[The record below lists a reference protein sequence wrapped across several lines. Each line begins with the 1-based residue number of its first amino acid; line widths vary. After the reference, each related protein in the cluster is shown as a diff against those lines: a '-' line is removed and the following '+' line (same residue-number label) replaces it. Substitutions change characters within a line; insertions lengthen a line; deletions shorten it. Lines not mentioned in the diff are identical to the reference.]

1 MTINEKIHSL
11 RASARQIANLPSG
24 CFNSFTED
32 ANMQEV
38 LILLGEAER
47 LEKIKLSHKK
57 SVSL

>member
-1 MTINEKIHSL
+1 MTVKEKIYNL
-11 RASARQIANLPSG
+11 KASAKQIANLPSG

-47 LEKIKLSHKK
+47 LEQIEMSRKK